1 MAVESPHARRK
12 RLCFRAA
19 RRGFKETDAI
29 FGAFAETH
37 LAGLDEAELDRFES
51 LLNVPDQ
58 EIYDWLRGHAP
69 VPPAHDTPVF
79 HRLKAICNR
88 RNPTWNV

>member
-1 MAVESPHARRK
+1 MTGESPHVRRK
-12 RLCFRAA
+12 RLRFRAA

-29 FGAFAETH
+29 FGTFAETY
-37 LAGLDEAELDRFES
+37 LADLDEGDLDRFES

-69 VPPAHDTPVF
+69 VPLAHDTPVF
-79 HRLKAICNR
+79 HQLKAICYR
-88 RNPTWNV
+88 QNPTWNV